1 MWNRTCLIPRPNSW
15 RFRRR
20 MLSPRDTICRY
31 GFGFLR
37 HPQMDHSTDASTW
50 NRVHCSPI
58 FLMIVIAFIPIW
70 LSAFANLN
78 TALDEPDRFPWLAMG
93 NPIEMI
99 ESANSMR
106 RPVSNDDRIGLYW
119 SASLYS
125 FVALLFTALTW
136 KSRQR
141 LPRRRL

>member
-1 MWNRTCLIPRPNSW
+1 MSDSPAEFMEIQETNLSLVTQFVVMGLAFYAILRWIIL
-15 RFRRR
+15 RRVNVESSS
-20 MLSPRDTICRY
+20 L
-31 GFGFLR
+31 L
-37 HPQMDHSTDASTW
+37 A
-50 NRVHCSPI
+50 I

>member
-1 MWNRTCLIPRPNSW
+1 MEIQEMNLVLVTQFVVMSLAFYTILRWIILRPVNVESSS
-15 RFRRR
+15 
-20 MLSPRDTICRY
+20 L
-31 GFGFLR
+31 L
-37 HPQMDHSTDASTW
+37 A
-50 NRVHCSPI
+50 I
-58 FLMIVIAFIPIW
+58 FLMIVITFIPIW

-78 TALDEPDRFPWLAMG
+78 TALDEPDRFPWLTMG

-136 KSRQR
+136 KSRQH